1 MNGVAALCPSIS
13 LSFAAERCN
22 SLFANLHSD
31 KARVSGSLWRINP
44 RNMSSVEGT
53 VQAYLTLSVYPNR
66 NMFSFIL
73 WGYENKRRLLHKER
87 SKGCQSHQRNRQ
99 EGKMCLLKE

>member
-1 MNGVAALCPSIS
+1 MNEVAALCPSIS
-13 LSFAAERCN
+13 LSFAVEGCN

-31 KARVSGSLWRINP
+31 KARVSGSLWKINP

-66 NMFSFIL
+66 ICF
-73 WGYENKRRLLHKER
+73 R
-87 SKGCQSHQRNRQ
+87 SYYGDTKTNVDYYIRNGQRAASLTRGTDRKG
-99 EGKMCLLKE
+99 